1 MKGNMGEG
9 KGKVLKDMLQQ
20 KEGVNKSRRPGI
32 PAQEHAKCS
41 PAISQ
46 ARLQQEDKKCGIR
59 MTDFSGQLNYLENA
73 AVGFTDLIKLW
84 KELEIGT

>member
-32 PAQEHAKCS
+32 PA
-41 PAISQ
+41 
-46 ARLQQEDKKCGIR
+46 
-59 MTDFSGQLNYLENA
+59 
-73 AVGFTDLIKLW
+73 
-84 KELEIGT
+84 